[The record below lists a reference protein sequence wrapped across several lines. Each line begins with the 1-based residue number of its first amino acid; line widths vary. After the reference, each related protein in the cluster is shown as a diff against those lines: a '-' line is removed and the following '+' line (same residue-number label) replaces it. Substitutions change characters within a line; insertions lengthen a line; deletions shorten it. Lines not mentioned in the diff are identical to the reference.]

1 MRSLRTSSILALAL
15 VPGLSL
21 AARADEGSPG
31 IPHPGFYLGIYGGY
45 DLVLGDWDLN
55 EVSDAGVAPK
65 SSLMGGVRLGL
76 QPNAWLAIELGVAV
90 IPFAADTTEDL
101 SGVALGLRGDVLIS
115 PIDAA
120 WSPHLLVGGG
130 AFMLASGDLGSD
142 SDWEMHYGLGLR
154 GMLTDFMNLR
164 VEARH
169 VFNDSFSSGL
179 ASNVELQLGLDF
191 WLWEDSVRPPPPD
204 SDADGI
210 PDNEDACPLQ
220 KGVETARG
228 CPDQDRDGLSDSFD
242 ACPDRPGPQNQR
254 GCPDTDGDG
263 VADDLDQCFQVP
275 GVVERQ
281 GCPPPPPDADGD
293 GVLDADDFCPED
305 PGPVFAGGCPD
316 RDGDGVVD
324 ASDKCPDQPGV
335 AEEAGCLPKAIL
347 KKFSGSVK
355 GINFETGSAKIKKSS
370 FKLLDEAVALFKQY
384 GNLRVEISGHTDD
397 QGPDDMNLKL
407 SQDRAEAV
415 RAYLVEK
422 GLDVARFGALG
433 YGETRPVATNKTGA
447 GRAQNRRIEFK
458 IMGQN

>member
-1 MRSLRTSSILALAL
+1 MRSLQTSSILALAL
-15 VPGLSL
+15 VSVLCL
-21 AARADEGSPG
+21 AARADEGLPG
-31 IPHPGFYLGIYGGY
+31 IPHPGGYVGIYGGY

-65 SSLMGGVRLGL
+65 SSLMGGLRLGF
-76 QPNAWLAIELGVAV
+76 QANAWLAVELGAAL
-90 IPFAADTTEDL
+90 IPFAADSTEDL
-101 SGVALGLRGDVLIS
+101 SGVALGLRGDLLVS
-115 PIDAA
+115 PFDGA
-120 WSPHLLVGGG
+120 WTPHLLLGGG

-142 SDWEMHYGLGLR
+142 ADWEMHYGLGLR

-204 SDADGI
+204 SDGDGI
-210 PDNEDACPLQ
+210 PDSEDACLSQ
-220 KGVETARG
+220 KGVESARG
-228 CPDQDRDGLSDSFD
+228 CPDQDGDGLSDSFD

-254 GCPDTDGDG
+254 GCPDTDKDG
-263 VADDLDQCFQVP
+263 IADDLDACFKVP
-275 GVVERQ
+275 GEDAFK
-281 GCPPPPPDADGD
+281 GCPPPPPDLDGD

-305 PGPVFAGGCPD
+305 PGPAFAGGCPD

-355 GINFETGSAKIKKSS
+355 GINFETGSAKIKKTS

-407 SQDRAEAV
+407 SQERAEAV
-415 RAYLVEK
+415 RAYLVDK
-422 GLDVARFGALG
+422 GLDPARFGALG
-433 YGETRPVATNKTGA
+433 YGETRPVATNKTGT

>member
-1 MRSLRTSSILALAL
+1 MGAQ
-15 VPGLSL
+15 
-21 AARADEGSPG
+21 AARGAEGL
-31 IPHPGFYLGIYGGY
+31 PHPGLYIGVYGGY

-55 EVSDAGVAPK
+55 GVSDAGVAPK
-65 SSLMGGVRLGL
+65 SSILGGLRLGY
-76 QPNAWLAIELGVAV
+76 QASSWLGVELGAAL
-90 IPFAADTTEDL
+90 IPFAADSVEDL
-101 SGVALGLRGDVLIS
+101 SGVAVGVRGDLLVS
-115 PIDAA
+115 PLGGA

-130 AFMLASGDLGSD
+130 AFVLASGDLGSD

-169 VFNDSFSSGL
+169 VFNDSYSSGL

-191 WLWEDSVRPPPPD
+191 WVWDDSPRPPPPD
-204 SDADGI
+204 VDGDGI
-210 PDNEDACPLQ
+210 PDGEDACPDQ

-228 CPDQDRDGLSDSFD
+228 CPDRDRDGMSDSFD
-242 ACPDRPGPQNQR
+242 ACPDRPGPQGQR
-254 GCPDTDGDG
+254 GCPDTDGDQ
-263 VADDLDQCFQVP
+263 VADDLDKCFEVP
-275 GVVERQ
+275 GTIEHD

-293 GVLDADDFCPED
+293 GVLDADDFCPD
-305 PGPVFAGGCPD
+305 DRGPAFSGGCPD

-335 AEEAGCLPKAIL
+335 AEESGCLPKAIL

-355 GINFETGSAKIKKSS
+355 GINFETGSARIKKSS

-397 QGPDDMNLKL
+397 QGPDDLNLKL

-415 RAYLVEK
+415 RAYLVDK
-422 GLDVARFGALG
+422 GLDPGRFTALG

-458 IMGQN
+458 ILGQN